1 MNNLLRVIISVGLAL
16 GSGFGAIGST
26 DAAGMQV
33 LTLSGT
39 VTNSSGQSLSG
50 CLLSVVSELG
60 RSAPVFT
67 DGKGGF
73 SLETSLPPGASS
85 ELFLEIYWNRTL
97 MFRQPLASLAIANA
111 TPNNRGSPQGA
122 TWPGLLSDGGTV
134 VLQPIKVGK

>member
-1 MNNLLRVIISVGLAL
+1 MNNHWRVVVRVGLAL
-16 GSGFGAIGST
+16 VVGFGAVRST

-33 LTLSGT
+33 LALSGT
-39 VTNSSGQSLSG
+39 VTNSSGQSLPG

-97 MFRQPLASLAIANA
+97 MFRQLLASLEIASA

-122 TWPGLLSDGGTV
+122 TWQSLLSDGGTV
-134 VLQPIKVGK
+134 VLQPIKLGK

>member
-1 MNNLLRVIISVGLAL
+1 MNNHLRVVVSVGLAL
-16 GSGFGAIGST
+16 GLGFGAIESS

-39 VTNSSGQSLSG
+39 VTNSAGQSLPG
-50 CLLSVVSELG
+50 CLLSLVSELG

-67 DGKGGF
+67 DGKGSF

-97 MFRQPLASLAIANA
+97 MFRQPLVSLAIASA

-122 TWPGLLSDGGTV
+122 TWEGLLSDGGTV